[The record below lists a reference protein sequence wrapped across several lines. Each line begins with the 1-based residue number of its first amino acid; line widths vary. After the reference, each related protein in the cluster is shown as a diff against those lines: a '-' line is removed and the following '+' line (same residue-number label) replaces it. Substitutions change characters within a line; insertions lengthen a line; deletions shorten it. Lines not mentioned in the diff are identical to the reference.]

1 MRPCGI
7 PAPLRQPDVLH
18 LFFIQ
23 LNMWRPN
30 GQVLSPPEHEY
41 PVHMSNP
48 FQTSA
53 TGGFVDSRRSL
64 ERSWG
69 MSNCLH
75 AWSQPF

>member
-30 GQVLSPPEHEY
+30 GQVVSPLPNMSTAVHESLPDFSY
-41 PVHMSNP
+41 
-48 FQTSA
+48 
-53 TGGFVDSRRSL
+53 RRF
-64 ERSWG
+64 
-69 MSNCLH
+69 C
-75 AWSQPF
+75 